1 MSSLPCFCRNKA
13 KLKVFAHSVQSCEL
27 FCAKSEKLG
36 SHKLVMSLPIMFGRD
51 QWYSQKS
58 LCAWQHVDGW
68 TFKNHTHTCMFVGA
82 ARLNRISFSHCHCS
96 PPPCIFNLLIWRK
109 NLFRAQHNHETKSR
123 KVSEDGS
130 EQKSIQLAADTKG
143 HLELQEFC
151 HLDNNFFCA
160 ARVMWW
166 EKVILG
172 CGHYYY
178 LRWI

>member
-1 MSSLPCFCRNKA
+1 MWAFLC
-13 KLKVFAHSVQSCEL
+13 KVGGIRVTQIGHGPTNYVW
-27 FCAKSEKLG
+27 
-36 SHKLVMSLPIMFGRD
+36 D
-51 QWYSQKS
+51 QWYSKKS
-58 LCAWQHVDGW
+58 LCAWQHVDRW
-68 TFKNHTHTCMFVGA
+68 TFKIHTHTCIMPGLMPGWTEPPLVTVTA
-82 ARLNRISFSHCHCS
+82 

-123 KVSEDGS
+123 KVSKDGS
-130 EQKSIQLAADTKG
+130 EQKSIQPAADTKG

-172 CGHYYY
+172 RGHYYY